1 MCVNSFQSCEWSTKS
16 NQKNPT
22 AHTKNISLGENSTST
37 EAALKLGLVCLS
49 VAPQRRLLVSIFWT
63 CWKVEHGSCNSA
75 AELPQTNSK
84 TTPATCL
91 EQTSAVENASL
102 QRESAGEYLWDPKSK
117 WVLAEIFSIH
127 CVIYEIY
134 VVWPLCPREVV
145 DLCSQHCWEEQYFCA
160 GRCRMEAELRS
171 QPLLL
176 LLSYGGRRR
185 RMDLLQTSSRNPAD
199 LLQTSSRPSPDVLQ
213 TFSRVLPGLM
223 APDRLSGAGR
233 AQDAEPPKFQISTI
247 PEHPELFWS
256 HLRCVSLAQAARAA
270 LPLEG
275 MGEIWNSEPFGGTW
289 ALLTGSF
296 SLWTLLRHPVE
307 HPLDPTALPIPNEM
321 SKWNQSWHICSANC
335 LWILLFSPSNDFF

>member
-117 WVLAEIFSIH
+117 WVLAEIFSID

-185 RMDLLQTSSRNPAD
+185 RMDLLQTSYRSPPD
-199 LLQTSSRPSPDVLQ
+199 LLQSSPWADGSWQ
-213 TFSRVLPGLM
+213 
-223 APDRLSGAGR
+223 
-233 AQDAEPPKFQISTI
+233 AE
-247 PEHPELFWS
+247 W
-256 HLRCVSLAQAARAA
+256 CW
-270 LPLEG
+270 EG
-275 MGEIWNSEPFGGTW
+275 TGCW
-289 ALLTGSF
+289 AT
-296 SLWTLLRHPVE
+296 
-307 HPLDPTALPIPNEM
+307 
-321 SKWNQSWHICSANC
+321 
-335 LWILLFSPSNDFF
+335 